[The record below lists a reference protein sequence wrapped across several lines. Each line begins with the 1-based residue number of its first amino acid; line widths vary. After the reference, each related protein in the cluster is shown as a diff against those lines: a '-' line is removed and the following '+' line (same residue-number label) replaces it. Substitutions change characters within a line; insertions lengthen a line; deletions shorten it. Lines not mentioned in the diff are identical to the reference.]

1 MCFLDFL
8 QCFLYISKLRVPKSE
23 IFWTCRNALLLYKR
37 LRLHITLLLSYS
49 SLIRHKN
56 HNFLDCDWFKELCS
70 INSPVKLLSESL
82 LSDSLLSDSSI
93 SQSYSKLGLKSTNH
107 IKSCSLNQPI
117 VILLMQISLP
127 FITWLFLF
135 LGNFNFYDWLV
146 KRLCVVQFGP

>member
-49 SLIRHKN
+49 SLIHHKN
-56 HNFLDCDWFKELCS
+56 HNFLDCDWFKELFS
-70 INSPVKLLSESL
+70 TNSPVKLLSESL

-93 SQSYSKLGLKSTNH
+93 SQPYSKLGLKSTNH
-107 IKSCSLNQPI
+107 IKSCSLNQPNCHSFNANFPFLSWLGYSCFSE
-117 VILLMQISLP
+117 ILIFMI
-127 FITWLFLF
+127 
-135 LGNFNFYDWLV
+135 DW
-146 KRLCVVQFGP
+146 